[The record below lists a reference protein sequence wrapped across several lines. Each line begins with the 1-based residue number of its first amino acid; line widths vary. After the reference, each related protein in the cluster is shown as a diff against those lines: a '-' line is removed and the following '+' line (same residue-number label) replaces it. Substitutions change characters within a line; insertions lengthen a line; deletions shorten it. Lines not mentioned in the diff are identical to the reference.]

1 MQDDSGSSARVAL
14 DRDITAKLGREPSDL
29 AQPESGSLERLP
41 RREERLENTGQN
53 VGCDSFTGIDHF
65 KPNEVA
71 RCAYRARRASERVE
85 GSQDQH
91 ATLWHRVGGVR
102 QEIEERKLEIIGE
115 VTLLLGG
122 VFQLW
127 RSLVLLYRI

>member
-1 MQDDSGSSARVAL
+1 VTRGRSAAETGRAAAFGS
-14 DRDITAKLGREPSDL
+14 P
-29 AQPESGSLERLP
+29 ERLP
-41 RREERLENTGQN
+41 RREERIENAGQN

-71 RCAYRARRASERVE
+71 RCAYRARRASECVQ

-102 QEIEERKLEIIGE
+102 QEIEERKLEIIG
-115 VTLLLGG
+115 
-122 VFQLW
+122 
-127 RSLVLLYRI
+127 